1 MIASAQRQYAQ
12 VMLYQAE
19 AELHSRPDGELLPL
33 DAWRTRYFSAY
44 TTHPNA
50 PRHDRFWQWIE
61 ALQPSVRP
69 RPRVEVWPR
78 GGGKS
83 TTVEMG
89 CARLGSEPKP
99 RRHYVLYV
107 CKTQAQA
114 DKHVQA
120 IASMLEICGVGR
132 AMNEYGSSKGWKHSE
147 IRTNTGFN
155 VTAFGIDSGMRGVK
169 LDQYRPDVI
178 IFDDV
183 DDRLDSADT
192 VAKKIEVITTTILP
206 SGSTDVAVIFVQN
219 KIAKDSIV
227 SQLCDGRADFLH
239 DRYPATVEPAVE
251 GLAYERVIQEDGT
264 PRYVITAGV
273 ATWAGQSIAT
283 CEDQMTSWGL
293 GAFLR
298 EAQHEVDEVEGG
310 LWDRVR
316 DIDSTRVTYTPTALH
331 RIVVAIDP
339 NASGG
344 DEAGI
349 IVAGIAHEYK
359 GHHQDL
365 SHAFVLDDRTVGGGP
380 KAWAEA
386 AVVAYHVFRADAL
399 VAESNNGGEMV
410 SITIGTIPGAPPVR
424 LIHASRG
431 KITRAEP
438 VQKLYEDGRVHHVG
452 HFDKLERELVTYK
465 QGMDSPNR
473 LDALV
478 WSITELLLEDTAVVF
493 GENFLVGY
501 RG

>member
-1 MIASAQRQYAQ
+1 MIKDLLLKLSP
-12 VMLYQAE
+12 AE
-19 AELHSRPDGELLPL
+19 VQTLPL
-33 DAWRTRYFSAY
+33 STWRERHFAAY
-44 TTHPNA
+44 TSAPNA
-50 PRHDRFWQWIE
+50 PRHERFWQWIE
-61 ALQPSVRP
+61 ALQPDERP

-83 TTVEMG
+83 TTIELG
-89 CARLGSEPKP
+89 CARLGSEPAP

-107 CKTQAQA
+107 CKTQSQA
-114 DKHVQA
+114 DKHVQS
-120 IASMLEICGVGR
+120 IAGMLELCGVGR
-132 AMNEYGSSKGWKHSE
+132 AMNEYGSSKGWRHSE

-155 VTAFGIDSGMRGVK
+155 VTAFGLDSGMRGVK

-206 SGSTDVAVIFVQN
+206 SGSNDCAVIFVQN

-239 DRYPATVEPAVE
+239 DRLPATVEPAIE
-251 GLAYERVIQEDGT
+251 HLAYDRVIQEDGT
-264 PRYVITAGV
+264 PRYVITGGT
-273 ATWAGQSIAT
+273 ATWAGQNLTT
-283 CEDQMTSWGL
+283 CEQQINAWGL

-310 LWDRVR
+310 LWERAR
-316 DIDSTRVTYTPTALH
+316 DIDPFRVMRAPADLY
-331 RIVVAIDP
+331 RIVVAVDP

-349 IVAGIAHEYK
+349 IVSGIAHEYA

-365 SHAFVLDDRTVGGGP
+365 AHGYVLADRTVDGGP
-380 KAWAEA
+380 KSWAEE
-386 AVVAYHVFRADAL
+386 AVVAYHLFRADAL
-399 VAESNNGGEMV
+399 IAESNNGGDMV
-410 SITIGTIPGAPPVR
+410 AITIGTIPGAPPVT

-431 KITRAEP
+431 KLTRAEP
-438 VQKLYEDGRVHHVG
+438 VQKLYQDGRVHHVG
-452 HFDKLERELVTYK
+452 HLPELEREMVTYK
-465 QGMDSPNR
+465 AGMPSPNR
-473 LDALV
+473 MDALV
-478 WSITELLLEDTAVVF
+478 WSLSELMLTDTTLTWGPNPFA
-493 GENFLVGY
+493 NM
-501 RG
+501 R